1 MSRGRSD
8 YPREYLRTAHS
19 FAVEGTT
26 FSAVSM
32 VRLGEEG
39 VGKVG
44 TNYQIRSL
52 YSPRL
57 HFIGSPGP
65 KYSYLS
71 ACFLRFPLPIR
82 FSSIA

>member
-1 MSRGRSD
+1 MSRGRGD

-52 YSPRL
+52 YSLRL